1 MVLKL
6 KHALMPVSLL
16 VVLAA
21 CEPPG
26 RSDDVGGSPLRGSII
41 ESGGERPR
49 FTLSDTEGKPYS
61 FQDETEELLSF
72 IFFGYTNCPD
82 VCPIHM
88 ATLASVIGRLDPA
101 DRGRVRVVFISTDPV
116 RDTPE
121 VLRAWLDSFDPG
133 FVGLRGTVDEVN
145 AVAESLLF
153 PPAAVPVN
161 AGESYTVGHAAS
173 ILAVTPDGGTRV
185 KYGFGTRQE
194 DWAADLPLLLQWT
207 AQVP

>member
-1 MVLKL
+1 MVWKRE
-6 KHALMPVSLL
+6 LMPVVLL
-16 VVLAA
+16 VLLAA
-21 CEPPG
+21 CEPPNS
-26 RSDDVGGSPLRGSII
+26 SDGLDGSPLKGSII

-49 FTLSDTEGKPYS
+49 FTLSDTDGNPYT
-61 FQDETEELLSF
+61 FQDETEGLLSF

-88 ATLASVIGRLDPA
+88 ATLASVIARLDPA
-101 DRGRVRVVFISTDPV
+101 ERGRIRVVFISTDPV

-121 VLRAWLDSFDPG
+121 VLRSWLDTFDPG

-145 AVAESLLF
+145 AVAASLLL
-153 PPAAVPVN
+153 PPAAVPVD
-161 AGESYTVGHAAS
+161 AGASYIVGHAAS

-207 AQVP
+207 APVP

>member
-1 MVLKL
+1 MVLKR
-6 KHALMPVSLL
+6 ALMPVALL
-16 VVLAA
+16 VLLSA

-26 RSDDVGGSPLRGSII
+26 SSDAVDGSSLRGSII
-41 ESGGERPR
+41 ETGGERPQ
-49 FTLSDTEGKPYS
+49 FTLSDTDGKPYT
-61 FQDETEELLSF
+61 FQDETEGLLSF
-72 IFFGYTNCPD
+72 IFFGYTKCPD

-88 ATLASVIGRLDPA
+88 GTLASAIARLDPA
-101 DRGRVRVVFISTDPV
+101 DRGRVRVVFISTDPG

-121 VLRAWLDSFDPG
+121 VLRRWLDTFDPG
-133 FVGLRGTVDEVN
+133 FIGLRGTVDEVN
-145 AVAESLLF
+145 AIAESLLL

-161 AGESYTVGHAAS
+161 GGESYTVGHAAS
-173 ILAVTPDGGTRV
+173 IMAVTPDGGTRV